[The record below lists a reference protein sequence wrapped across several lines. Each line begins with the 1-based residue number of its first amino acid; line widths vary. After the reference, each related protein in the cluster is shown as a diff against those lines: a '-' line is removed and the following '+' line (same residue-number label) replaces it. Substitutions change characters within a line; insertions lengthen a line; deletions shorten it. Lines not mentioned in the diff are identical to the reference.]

1 MKKRALAAVSALIM
15 AFACMT
21 ACGNSSSTSD
31 AKSSS
36 TPEGSSSVSESTA
49 DSSASSPESAADSK
63 PGSESKPDS
72 KSDASSDS
80 DSSTTEEKQG
90 EEEVLLK
97 VEHFT
102 PSGELIYTQT
112 REYVKNNKGEPVPSK
127 FTITGDKTRS
137 QAASIESAARY
148 EYDDNYKH
156 CKYYNEKNEMSSE
169 TFYNDEGLKI
179 KSLMYKSGRVNDTY
193 LYEYD
198 NNQNITKETYYFG
211 TQDKYIS
218 MRVTTYSYK
227 DGRLASEH
235 TDNKFQTGKSTSADK
250 TYEYDSN
257 GNVVRTTTVDSV
269 GSKTIVSSTYDA
281 KNNRTSSKTESL
293 IAGSMTVA
301 SDFHYEYTYNA
312 DSYVKVTLPKTKVKN
327 NYGREY
333 YPTSKQTY
341 SGDDLTEEIIY
352 SPQEALKGNFESVL
366 EIVKYTYGTV

>member
-1 MKKRALAAVSALIM
+1 MKKRALAIVLSVFM
-15 AFACMT
+15 AACMT
-21 ACGNSSSTSD
+21 ACGDSASTAD
-31 AKSSS
+31 TEK
-36 TPEGSSSVSESTA
+36 TEGSSSQAQSESVADSESKTESTA
-49 DSSASSPESAADSK
+49 D
-63 PGSESKPDS
+63 SESKPDS
-72 KSDASSDS
+72 KADAISDS
-80 DSSTTEEKQG
+80 DSSKTEEKQ
-90 EEEVLLK
+90 EEKEVLLK

-127 FTITGDKTRS
+127 FTITGDITKS
-137 QAASIESAARY
+137 QAASKESGARY

-156 CKYYNEKNEMSSE
+156 CKYYNGKNEMSSE

-211 TQDKYIS
+211 TQDEYIS

-227 DGRLASEH
+227 DGKLVSEH
-235 TDNKFQTGKSTSADK
+235 TDNKFQTGKSASADK

-269 GSKTIVSSTYDA
+269 GNKTIVSSTYDA
-281 KNNRTSSKTESL
+281 KNNCTSSKTESL

-341 SGDDLTEEIIY
+341 SGNNLTEEIIY

>member
-1 MKKRALAAVSALIM
+1 MKKRVLAVLLAMTM
-15 AFACMT
+15 AAACMT
-21 ACGNSSSTSD
+21 ACGDSASTAD
-31 AKSSS
+31 TEKTA
-36 TPEGSSSVSESTA
+36 GSSSQAESDTGSESKTESTA
-49 DSSASSPESAADSK
+49 DSESKADSK
-63 PGSESKPDS
+63 AE
-72 KSDASSDS
+72 ASSDS
-80 DSSTTEEKQG
+80 DSSEAEEKK
-90 EEEVLLK
+90 EEEKLIK
-97 VEHFT
+97 VEHLT

-137 QAASIESAARY
+137 QAASKESAARY

-235 TDNKFQTGKSTSADK
+235 TDNKFQTGKSASADK

-269 GSKTIVSSTYDA
+269 GNKTIVSSTYDA
-281 KNNRTSSKTESL
+281 KNNRTSSKTESV

-312 DSYVKVTLPKTKVKN
+312 DSYVKVTLPKTKAKN

-341 SGDDLTEEIIY
+341 SGDELTEEIIY

>member
-1 MKKRALAAVSALIM
+1 MKKRVLAAVSALIM

-21 ACGNSSSTSD
+21 ACGNSASTAETS
-31 AKSSS
+31 KTESSS
-36 TPEGSSSVSESTA
+36 ATDSSSSVSESTA
-49 DSSASSPESAADSK
+49 DSSASS
-63 PGSESKPDS
+63 SESVSDS
-72 KSDASSDS
+72 KSESSSSS

-90 EEEVLLK
+90 EKEVLLK

-235 TDNKFQTGKSTSADK
+235 TDNKFQTGKSASADK

-341 SGDDLTEEIIY
+341 SGDELTEEIIY